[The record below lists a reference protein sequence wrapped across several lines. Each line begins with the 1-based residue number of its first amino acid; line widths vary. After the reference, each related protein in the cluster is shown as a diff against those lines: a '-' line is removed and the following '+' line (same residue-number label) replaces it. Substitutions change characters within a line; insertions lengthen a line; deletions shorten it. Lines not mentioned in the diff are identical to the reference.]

1 MPNVL
6 RGYSSMNSD
15 LTIVRGYGEHKIGLR
30 EYWKYRL
37 CQQVRTERYR
47 EMGYSVNELC
57 YNVSDLNELIRTCVD
72 MIFWSSTIRNFLNQD
87 GIFMSWCIWK
97 LSWYFLGIPIL
108 HIVSIE
114 GVFSCLD
121 REGIFMSRSRGYF
134 HVSIERVFSCLDRAG
149 ISMAGSILKLQKIIQ
164 CDWKGTWPLFGQVK
178 LFYDDGVYH
187 LYYGHD
193 RWTIRI
199 AQRKYEYVEETVINI
214 EYSDNKFRG
223 RNFYKKGRIVT
234 SPTQKP

>member
-72 MIFWSSTIRNFLNQD
+72 MIFWSSTFRNFLNQD

-108 HIVSIE
+108 HIVSIR

-134 HVSIERVFSCLDRAG
+134 HVSIEQVFPWLDQYWSYRRLSNVTG
-149 ISMAGSILKLQKIIQ
+149 KELDLY
-164 CDWKGTWPLFGQVK
+164 LVK
-178 LFYDDGVYH
+178 WNFFYDDGVYH

-199 AQRKYEYVEETVINI
+199 AQRKCEYVEETVINI

-223 RNFYKKGRIVT
+223 RNFYKRGKIVT
-234 SPTQKP
+234 SSTQKP